1 MVIFIGIF
9 RNLGIMG
16 DIRSDAM
23 INVTA
28 SEFSKNFGRYREVAQ
43 REPVAVTSH
52 NRITGYFI
60 SGADYEAYLRMK
72 DLQAKTFA
80 VSELSETT
88 IQAIAASTMDARHNH
103 LNSLL
108 DD

>member
-1 MVIFIGIF
+1 
-9 RNLGIMG
+9 MG
-16 DIRSDAM
+16 NIWSDTM

-28 SEFSKNFGRYREVAQ
+28 SEFSKNFGRYREAAQ

-60 SGADYEAYLRMK
+60 SGPDYEAYLRMK
-72 DLQAKTFA
+72 ALQPKAYA
-80 VSELSETT
+80 VSELSEQT
-88 IQAIAASTMDARHNH
+88 IQAIASSTMDARHNH